1 MRDPRERAVEF
12 EASGWWGTLSI
23 SDYIERNVASH
34 GDAPAFIAGDE
45 VLSWAQYSNYS
56 SIFAS
61 SLISSGIDSSQK
73 VAVMLPDGPSV
84 HAAFVGTEKAGVVAV
99 GIGPRAGEAEIEYL
113 LRKTGAVNFATHA
126 VVNGRPAD
134 ELLAALRGR
143 GVNIERHICVPDRSD
158 STENI
163 TVNGQV
169 SIDRSELLLD
179 DIAARR
185 LGPNDLWLLNSTS
198 GTTGMPKC
206 VTQYMQRWMAYH
218 KMVEQLAEVGPD
230 DVMMSVVPA
239 QFGFGLWTSHFTPT
253 ILGIPCVVLPKFT
266 PTAMIAAL
274 EEHNVSLLAAVTTQ
288 FILMLNDPDVAA
300 HDFSSLRV
308 MWTGGETV
316 PYARAAEFEE
326 RTGAF
331 VLQFFGSNET
341 GAVSATS
348 IHDTRDLRLSTCGKP
363 LPVMETRLFHPDTG
377 EDVTGT
383 GQSGVPGVRGPVT
396 CAGYYDD
403 AAANDE
409 LYTADGW
416 MLMGDI
422 VSIGDDGYLR
432 VEGRKSDFIIRG
444 GKNISARVVEEQVA
458 THPAVAL
465 SAAVAVPD
473 DVFGQ
478 RVGVYVVFHGGRLAT
493 EAELLAHLDAQGY
506 SKEYFPEYFIVV
518 DSLPMASGGK
528 VAKGTLK
535 DDVLKRHNEGS
546 LRRVGSK

>member
-1 MRDPRERAVEF
+1 MRDPRDRAAEF
-12 EASGWWGTLSI
+12 EASGWWGNLSI
-23 SDYIERNVASH
+23 ADYIDQNVARSAH
-34 GDAPAFIAGDE
+34 SPAFIAGDE
-45 VLSWAQYSNYS
+45 VLTWAEYSNYS
-56 SIFAS
+56 SLFAS
-61 SLISSGIDSSQK
+61 SLIASGIGTDEK

-84 HAAFVGTEKAGVVAV
+84 HSAFVGTEKAGVVAV
-99 GIGPRAGEAEIEYL
+99 GIGPRAGDAEIEYL
-113 LRKTGAVNFATHA
+113 LRKTGATNFVTHA
-126 VVNGRPAD
+126 VVNGRPA
-134 ELLAALRGR
+134 EEVLTALRGR
-143 GVNIERHICVPDRSD
+143 GVNIERHIRMPDRSD

-163 TVNGQV
+163 KVNGEV
-169 SIDRSELLLD
+169 AIDRGEILAA
-179 DIAARR
+179 DIARRR

-218 KMVEQLAEVGPD
+218 KMVEQLAEVSSH

-253 ILGIPCVVLPKFT
+253 MLGIPCVVLPKFS
-266 PTAMIAAL
+266 PSAMITAL
-274 EEHNVSLLAAVTTQ
+274 EKNNVSLLAAVTTQ
-288 FILMLNDPDVAA
+288 FILMLNDPEVAA

-348 IHDTRDLRLSTCGKP
+348 IHDTRELRLSTCGKP
-363 LPVMETRLFHPDTG
+363 IPVMETRLFHPDTG
-377 EDVTGT
+377 ADITGT
-383 GQSGVPGVRGPVT
+383 GQPGVPGVRGPVT

-403 AAANDE
+403 DAANDE
-409 LYTADGW
+409 LYTPDGW

-473 DVFGQ
+473 EVFGQ
-478 RVGVYVVFHGGRLAT
+478 RVGVYVVFHNGRTAT
-493 EAELLAHLDAQGY
+493 EVELLAHLDAQGY
-506 SKEYFPEYFIVV
+506 SKEYFPEYFIIV

-535 DDVLKRHNEGS
+535 DDVLKRHGEGS
-546 LRRVGSK
+546 LHRVGTK

>member
-1 MRDPRERAVEF
+1 MRDPRERAAEF

-23 SDYIERNVASH
+23 ADYIERNVASH
-34 GDAPAFIAGDE
+34 GDNPAFIAGDE

-169 SIDRSELLLD
+169 SIDRSEILAD

-253 ILGIPCVVLPKFT
+253 ILGIPCVVL
-266 PTAMIAAL
+266 
-274 EEHNVSLLAAVTTQ
+274 Q
-288 FILMLNDPDVAA
+288 
-300 HDFSSLRV
+300 
-308 MWTGGETV
+308 
-316 PYARAAEFEE
+316 
-326 RTGAF
+326 
-331 VLQFFGSNET
+331 GS
-341 GAVSATS
+341 
-348 IHDTRDLRLSTCGKP
+348 RR
-363 LPVMETRLFHPDTG
+363 
-377 EDVTGT
+377 
-383 GQSGVPGVRGPVT
+383 
-396 CAGYYDD
+396 
-403 AAANDE
+403 
-409 LYTADGW
+409 
-416 MLMGDI
+416 
-422 VSIGDDGYLR
+422 
-432 VEGRKSDFIIRG
+432 
-444 GKNISARVVEEQVA
+444 
-458 THPAVAL
+458 
-465 SAAVAVPD
+465 
-473 DVFGQ
+473 Q
-478 RVGVYVVFHGGRLAT
+478 R
-493 EAELLAHLDAQGY
+493 
-506 SKEYFPEYFIVV
+506 
-518 DSLPMASGGK
+518 
-528 VAKGTLK
+528 
-535 DDVLKRHNEGS
+535 
-546 LRRVGSK
+546 

>member
-1 MRDPRERAVEF
+1 VRDPRDRAAEF
-12 EASGWWGTLSI
+12 EASGWWGNLSI
-23 SDYIERNVASH
+23 ADYIDRNVARS
-34 GDAPAFIAGDE
+34 ARSPAFIADDE
-45 VLSWAQYSNYS
+45 VLTWAQYSNYS

-61 SLISSGIDSSQK
+61 SLIASGIGTDQK

-99 GIGPRAGEAEIEYL
+99 GIGPRAGDAEIEYL
-113 LRKTGAVNFATHA
+113 LRKTGATNFATHA
-126 VVNGRPAD
+126 VVNGRPAED
-134 ELLAALRGR
+134 VLAALRGR
-143 GVNIERHICVPDRSD
+143 GVNIERHICVPNRSD

-163 TVNGQV
+163 NVNGSV
-169 SIDRSELLLD
+169 AVDRAEVLHD
-179 DIAARR
+179 DIARRR

-218 KMVEQLAEVGPD
+218 KMVEQLAEVSSH

-253 ILGIPCVVLPKFT
+253 MLGIPCVVLPKFS
-266 PTAMIAAL
+266 PSAMITAL
-274 EEHNVSLLAAVTTQ
+274 EKNNVSLLAAVTTQ
-288 FILMLNDPDVAA
+288 FILMLNDPEVAA

-348 IHDTRDLRLSTCGKP
+348 IHDTRELRLSTCGKP
-363 LPVMETRLFHPDTG
+363 IPVMETRLFHPDTG
-377 EDVTGT
+377 ADITGT
-383 GQSGVPGVRGPVT
+383 GQPGVPGVRGPVT

-403 AAANDE
+403 DAANDE
-409 LYTADGW
+409 LYTPDGW

-478 RVGVYVVFHGGRLAT
+478 RVGVYVVFHDGRSAT

-506 SKEYFPEYFIVV
+506 SKEYFPEYFIIV

-535 DDVLKRHNEGS
+535 DDVLKRHGEGS
-546 LRRVGSK
+546 LHRVGTK

>member
-1 MRDPRERAVEF
+1 
-12 EASGWWGTLSI
+12 
-23 SDYIERNVASH
+23 
-34 GDAPAFIAGDE
+34 
-45 VLSWAQYSNYS
+45 
-56 SIFAS
+56 
-61 SLISSGIDSSQK
+61 
-73 VAVMLPDGPSV
+73 
-84 HAAFVGTEKAGVVAV
+84 
-99 GIGPRAGEAEIEYL
+99 
-113 LRKTGAVNFATHA
+113 
-126 VVNGRPAD
+126 
-134 ELLAALRGR
+134 
-143 GVNIERHICVPDRSD
+143 
-158 STENI
+158 
-163 TVNGQV
+163 
-169 SIDRSELLLD
+169 
-179 DIAARR
+179 
-185 LGPNDLWLLNSTS
+185 
-198 GTTGMPKC
+198 
-206 VTQYMQRWMAYH
+206 MQRWMAYH
-218 KMVEQLAEVGPD
+218 KIVEQLAEVGPD

-253 ILGIPCVVLPKFT
+253 MLGIPCVVLPRFSPKT
-266 PTAMIAAL
+266 MIDAL
-274 EEHNVSLLAAVTTQ
+274 EKHNVSLLAAVTTQ
-288 FILMLNDPDVAA
+288 FILMLNDSEVAK

-348 IHDTRDLRLSTCGKP
+348 IHDTRELRLSTCGKP
-363 LPVMETRLFHPDTG
+363 IPVMETRLFHPDTG

-403 AAANDE
+403 SAANDE
-409 LYTADGW
+409 LFTADGW

-422 VSIGDDGYLR
+422 VSIAEDGYLR

-458 THPAVAL
+458 THPTVAL

-478 RVGVYVVFHGGRLAT
+478 RVGVYVVFHEGRSAT
-493 EAELLAHLDAQGY
+493 EAELLAHLDSQGY

-546 LRRVGSK
+546 LRRAGSK

>member
-1 MRDPRERAVEF
+1 MRDPRDRAAEF
-12 EASGWWGTLSI
+12 EASGWWGNLSI
-23 SDYIERNVASH
+23 ADYIDQNVARSAH
-34 GDAPAFIAGDE
+34 SPAFIAGDE
-45 VLSWAQYSNYS
+45 VLTWAEYSNYS

-61 SLISSGIDSSQK
+61 SLIASGIGTDQK

-84 HAAFVGTEKAGVVAV
+84 HSAFVGTEKAGVVAV
-99 GIGPRAGEAEIEYL
+99 GIGPRAGDAEIEYL
-113 LRKTGAVNFATHA
+113 LRKTGATNFVTHA
-126 VVNGRPAD
+126 VVNGRPA
-134 ELLAALRGR
+134 EEVLTALRGR

-163 TVNGQV
+163 NVNGSV
-169 SIDRSELLLD
+169 AVDRAEVLHD
-179 DIAARR
+179 DIARRR

-218 KMVEQLAEVGPD
+218 KMVEQLAEVSSH

-253 ILGIPCVVLPKFT
+253 MLGIPCVVLPKFS
-266 PTAMIAAL
+266 PSAMITAL
-274 EEHNVSLLAAVTTQ
+274 EKNNVSLLAAVTTQ
-288 FILMLNDPDVAA
+288 FILMLNDPEVAA

-348 IHDTRDLRLSTCGKP
+348 IHDTRELRLSTCGKP
-363 LPVMETRLFHPDTG
+363 IPVMETRLFHPDTG
-377 EDVTGT
+377 ADITGT
-383 GQSGVPGVRGPVT
+383 GQPGVPGVRGPVT

-403 AAANDE
+403 DVANDE
-409 LYTADGW
+409 LYTPDGW

-473 DVFGQ
+473 EVFGQ
-478 RVGVYVVFHGGRLAT
+478 RVGVYVVFHNGRTAT
-493 EAELLAHLDAQGY
+493 EVELLAHLDAQGY
-506 SKEYFPEYFIVV
+506 SKEYFPEYFIIV

-535 DDVLKRHNEGS
+535 DDVLKRHGEGS
-546 LRRVGSK
+546 LHRVGTK

>member
-1 MRDPRERAVEF
+1 MRDPRDRKAEF
-12 EASGWWGTLSI
+12 EASGWWGNLSI
-23 SDYIERNVASH
+23 ADYINRNVERSAH
-34 GDAPAFIAGDE
+34 APAFIAGDE
-45 VLSWAQYSNYS
+45 VLSWAEYSNYS

-61 SLISSGIDSSQK
+61 SLIASGIATDQK

-84 HAAFVGTEKAGVVAV
+84 HSAFVGTEKAGVVAV
-99 GIGPRAGEAEIEYL
+99 GIGPRAGDAEIEYL

-126 VVNGRPAD
+126 TVNGRSA
-134 ELLAALRGR
+134 EEVLEALRAR

-163 TVNGQV
+163 KVNGKV
-169 SIDRSELLLD
+169 AIDRGEILRD
-179 DIAARR
+179 DIAQRR

-218 KMVEQLAEVGPD
+218 KMVEQLAEVGPN

-253 ILGIPCVVLPKFT
+253 MLGIPCVVLPKFT
-266 PTAMIAAL
+266 PSAMITAL
-274 EEHNVSLLAAVTTQ
+274 EQHNVSLLAAVTTQ
-288 FILMLNDPDVAA
+288 FILMLNDPEVAA

-348 IHDTRDLRLSTCGKP
+348 IHDTRELRLSTCGKP
-363 LPVMETRLFHPDTG
+363 IPVMETRLFHPDSG
-377 EDVTGT
+377 EDITGT
-383 GQSGVPGVRGPVT
+383 GHPGVPGVRGPVT

-403 AAANDE
+403 DAANDE
-409 LYTADGW
+409 LYTPDGW

-458 THPAVAL
+458 THPTVAL

-478 RVGVYVVFHGGRLAT
+478 RVGVYVVFHNGRSAT
-493 EAELLAHLDAQGY
+493 EVELLEHLDAQGY
-506 SKEYFPEYFIVV
+506 SKEYFPEYFIIV

-535 DDVLKRHNEGS
+535 EDVLKRHGEGS
-546 LRRVGSK
+546 LHRVSAK